1 MSKLQSKYKLTSRRG
16 IATVITSAIMMSAVA
31 ILGSAGVVWSQTS
44 LNSQQVE
51 MSNSVDGYINK
62 LNESVVYEYVYCN
75 NDPCGT
81 INVVLTNVGKVG
93 LDVSQISISDKISGF
108 NKIHPVSNGSIMPN
122 NSIAVSINDPS
133 FSSYSVLDVIVE
145 TSRGNIIQTQITT

>member
-1 MSKLQSKYKLTSRRG
+1 MSWLQTRKRRG
-16 IATVITSAIMMSAVA
+16 LTTVITSAIMMSAVV

-51 MSNSVDGYINK
+51 MANSVDDYINK

-75 NDPCGT
+75 DDPCGT
-81 INVVLTNVGKVG
+81 IIVVLTNVGDVG
-93 LDVSQISISDKISGF
+93 FDVTKISISDKISGF
-108 NKIHPVSNGSIMPN
+108 NKIHPVSNGSVMPD

-133 FSSYSVLDVIVE
+133 FSSYSVLDLMVE
-145 TSRGNIIQTQITT
+145 TSRGNIIQTQIST